1 MGAADDIIWQH
12 RRRTMFEHALKGVT
26 AEVFRRCLETPDDGK
41 RLLAAVL
48 AEKMPK

>member
-1 MGAADDIIWQH
+1 MGAADDAIWQH

-26 AEVFRRCLETPDDGK
+26 PAVFERCLSDPEGGK